1 MKRKIALESIIS
13 LLILLFL
20 YTGLTQLLAYKYFH
34 GNIYNQPIFQWSKPI
49 LVYAVPG
56 VQLLIVA
63 GLLFEKTRMKALWAS
78 LILLSIFAAYI
89 VLIIL
94 NMLARVPCSCGGVI
108 STFTWPQHLV
118 FNLFFMLL
126 NVIAIVL
133 MKKRTTE
140 TSVDAQLV
148 VH

>member
-1 MKRKIALESIIS
+1 MKRKIALEGIIS

-56 VQLLIVA
+56 AQLLIVA
-63 GLLFEKTRMKALWAS
+63 ALLFERTRLKALWAS
-78 LILLSIFAAYI
+78 LILLSIFTVYI
-89 VLIIL
+89 AMILL

-108 STFTWPQHLV
+108 SSFTWPQHLM
-118 FNLFFMLL
+118 FNLFFIIL
-126 NVIAIVL
+126 NIIAIL
-133 MKKRTTE
+133 MMKKRIPETTAN
-140 TSVDAQLV
+140 AQMV
-148 VH
+148 VN